1 MEDVATSEGH
11 MVLLPWLQCYLGLV
25 YTIPVHADLATQHT
39 LVLTIDH

>member
-25 YTIPVHADLATQHT
+25 YTIPVHADLAT
-39 LVLTIDH
+39 